1 VSDPVQQQM
10 AEYFAT
16 RLHAEMMASHEQS
29 RYSFVDTALLLRVIE
44 FLREV
49 QGDLMLDK

>member
-1 VSDPVQQQM
+1 MTVQQQM

-16 RLHAEMMASHEQS
+16 RLRAEMLATPEES
-29 RYSFVDTALLLRVIE
+29 RYSFVDPDLLLLAIA

-49 QGDLMLDK
+49 K